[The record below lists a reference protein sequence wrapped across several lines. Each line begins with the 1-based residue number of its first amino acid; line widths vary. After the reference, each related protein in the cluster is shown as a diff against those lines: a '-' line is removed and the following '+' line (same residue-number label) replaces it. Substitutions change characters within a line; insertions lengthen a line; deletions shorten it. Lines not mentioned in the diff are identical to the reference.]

1 MEIFLKDGWHEIPSS
16 ECETYDNFLK
26 VVRSLGE
33 YDFVSDIH
41 VKNLFVFPASSKRF
55 WARNSLVL
63 ESKLI
68 LQDKVSAKI
77 IIEKVKRKLVNLH
90 SSFTDYYLLAVTC
103 NTKIA
108 IIF

>member
-1 MEIFLKDGWHEIPSS
+1 MLSRSEAMEIFIKDGWHEIPSS
-16 ECETYDNFLK
+16 DFETYDRFLE
-26 VVRSLGE
+26 VVRNLGE

-68 LQDKVSAKI
+68 LQDKVRNLI
-77 IIEKVKRKLVNLH
+77 IFLVKRG
-90 SSFTDYYLLAVTC
+90 
-103 NTKIA
+103 
-108 IIF
+108 